1 MAVEDSVQMII
12 QAIAD
17 GRTLESSEPLAT
29 PENSAPLQ
37 KSLAAN
43 LRTLSLIEAYFR
55 AEATTLQQARG
66 LDEDDDRTQWSPGHR
81 FGHLTIETIIG
92 RGTSSIVY
100 RAWDEELH
108 RRVALKIFVD
118 EACTT
123 EHLREGQALASVRHP
138 SLVTVFGAAR
148 IDDVAGL
155 WMEYID
161 GFTLEET
168 LASKGPLSA
177 REATFV
183 GADVCGALA
192 ALHSAGLVHRD
203 VKAANVMRE
212 IGGRIVLMDLGSSG
226 SLHTATR
233 DIGGTPMYMAPELFA
248 DQPASPQSDIYAV
261 GVLMFRLLTSRYP
274 VEATSIDA
282 LINAHREGRR
292 QLLNEARPG
301 VPPAVVAVVNRAM
314 SDRLDE
320 RFRSAGQ
327 LEEGLNAAFGHR
339 SPDSSTPIAAAPPHS
354 GLLARRIPL
363 WGALIACLILVTAT
377 AAVVRWGPSLPT
389 KSVFGFD
396 GGGYRTPLELP
407 DDLRDVL
414 EGYENLGLES
424 AERGDWTSAAA
435 TFSTMLDLAK
445 QRMGLAAPLRSIGR
459 ARKGWANHHAGRL
472 DDAKDDYDLALY
484 MFAQEIGPVNPWA
497 ANIETAIAAIH
508 QAQGQYEAAAERFAR
523 ALSIRQQLL
532 GLTGPEFPSRAAL
545 EASLRKHSAI
555 EDIDGDWISDAAE
568 GALGLDPTRADSDND
583 GTPDA
588 EELLGPASWPAALA
602 WGVSGELGHMIAFI
616 ASAHPT
622 AFGFRRHMS
631 IDREE
636 WRSAGNGTSL
646 QIATATQASYI
657 HRVPRI
663 TSEVADRR
671 GWRYIFV
678 GNANGGITGAVL
690 DRGPSF
696 KRFDLH
702 EILQSDGSV
711 IRGASTST
719 FPRWMPG
726 AHRVPF
732 ARPGSPLEMR
742 FDPRSRTAGVYDN
755 GRRLE
760 LGYAGHTQYREDTGV
775 NFGLAVNPEHR
786 QSSAAEFVLVIFE
799 VHK

>member
-1 MAVEDSVQMII
+1 MII

-17 GRTLESSEPLAT
+17 GRTLESTDPSAI
-29 PENSAPLQ
+29 PEKNDPLQ
-37 KSLAAN
+37 KSLTAN

-66 LDEDDDRTQWSPGHR
+66 GDEDNDRTQWSPGHR
-81 FGHLTIETIIG
+81 FGHLRIETIIG

-108 RRVALKIFVD
+108 RRVALKVFVD

-123 EHLREGQALASVRHP
+123 EHMREGQALASVRHP

-148 IDDVAGL
+148 IDNVAGL

-192 ALHSAGLVHRD
+192 ALHAAGLVHRD
-203 VKAANVMRE
+203 IKAANVMRE
-212 IGGRIVLMDLGSSG
+212 IGGRIVLMDLGSSE
-226 SLHTATR
+226 SLHAAVR

-282 LINAHREGRR
+282 LIDAHREGRR

-301 VPPAVVAVVNRAM
+301 VPPAVVTVVNRAM
-314 SDRLDE
+314 SERPDE

-327 LEEGLNAAFGHR
+327 LEEALNAALGHR
-339 SPDSSTPIAAAPPHS
+339 SSDSSTSTMAARPHT
-354 GLLARRIPL
+354 GLMGRRIPL
-363 WGALIACLILVTAT
+363 WVALVACLMLVTAT
-377 AAVVRWGPSLPT
+377 AAVTRLGPFSPNDG
-389 KSVFGFD
+389 VVHFD
-396 GGGYRTPLELP
+396 GGGYRTPYEMP
-407 DDLRDVL
+407 EDLRQLL

-435 TFSTMLDLAK
+435 TFSSMLDLTL
-445 QRMGLAAPLRSIGR
+445 QRIGVYSPLRSTAH
-459 ARKGWANHHAGRL
+459 ARRGWALQQMGQL
-472 DDAKDDYDLALY
+472 EDAKDDYDAALY
-484 MFAQEIGPVNPWA
+484 NFSQELGPINPWA
-497 ANIETAIAAIH
+497 ANIHTALAAIH
-508 QAQGQYEAAAERFAR
+508 QARGQYDAAAESFAR
-523 ALSIRQQLL
+523 ALSTRQRLL
-532 GLTGPEFPSRAAL
+532 GLTGAEFPSRAAL

-555 EDIDGDWISDAAE
+555 DDQDGDWISDAAE
-568 GALGLDPTRADSDND
+568 AALGLDPTRADSDND

-602 WGVSGELGHMIAFI
+602 WGVNGELGHVIAFI

-622 AFGFRRHMS
+622 AFGFRRTMS

-636 WRSAGNGTSL
+636 WRSAGSYTSL
-646 QIATATQASYI
+646 QLATTTQGQYFY
-657 HRVPRI
+657 RVPRI
-663 TSEVADRR
+663 TAEVADRR
-671 GWRYIFV
+671 GWRYTYI
-678 GNANGGITGAVL
+678 GNASGGIAGAVL
-690 DRGPSF
+690 DRGQNF
-696 KRFDLH
+696 KRYDLH
-702 EILQSDGSV
+702 EVFQRDGSV
-711 IRGASTST
+711 IRGASTGVIPLSMT
-719 FPRWMPG
+719 A
-726 AHRVPF
+726 AHQVPF
-732 ARPGSPLEMR
+732 ARPGAPLEMR
-742 FDPRSRTAGVYDN
+742 FDPRSGAAGIYDN
-755 GRRLE
+755 GRRVALD
-760 LGYAGHTQYREDTGV
+760 YTGHTQFRYQTGV
-775 NFGLAVNPEHR
+775 NFGLATNTGDREPG
-786 QSSAAEFVLVIFE
+786 AAEFVLVMFE